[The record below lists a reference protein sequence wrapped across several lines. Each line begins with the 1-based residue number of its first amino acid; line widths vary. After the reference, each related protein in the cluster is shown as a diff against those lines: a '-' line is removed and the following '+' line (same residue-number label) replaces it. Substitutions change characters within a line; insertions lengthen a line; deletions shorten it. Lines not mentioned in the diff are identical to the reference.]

1 MGHVYPSIWSSNLL
15 ARTRTQG
22 SDLQISSVA
31 MTNLMTAIL
40 TGAVVLARYIFDSV
54 ISDAKWASHFL
65 LTYGEIQQ

>member
-1 MGHVYPSIWSSNLL
+1 MDHVYPSIWSTNLL
-15 ARTRTQG
+15 ARTRAQG

-54 ISDAKWASHFL
+54 ISDANWASHFL
-65 LTYGEIQQ
+65 LTYGEVQQ